1 MNTNHDKT
9 TVQLEIELED
19 YGSTS
24 MLRRIATTLTGQ
36 YGTQSYRFVA
46 RPRADGPTDVDG
58 LVSGTFAVLPLQ
70 LPLDDL
76 DPRDATADDVVARWR
91 DLQQDLEARG
101 WEPTGSGSHWW
112 STIYTR
118 PSHDIAPS

>member
-1 MNTNHDKT
+1 MNTSHEPIT
-9 TVQLEIELED
+9 SELEIELED

-46 RPRADGPTDVDG
+46 RPRADGRTGDDD
-58 LVSGTFAVLPLQ
+58 LTSATFAVLPLQ

-76 DPRDATADDVVARWR
+76 NPKDAGAEDVVARLHE
-91 DLQQDLEARG
+91 LQEKLEARG

-118 PSHDIAPS
+118 PRPD